1 MNLSPIFETDK
12 QYTISELQE
21 IFGVSS
27 SQTIRNW
34 IDKGHLTENWKTR
47 NGQEV
52 RYFKG
57 HELMRDVENS
67 DHLQKKLREA
77 HMAEND
83 EDENDYVQSLEETVS
98 ELQAR
103 LEEVTEERD
112 TLKNESMEIISK
124 LVGTIE
130 SQNDRIESLESTVEN
145 RLPEPEEDDEDS
157 GWFSW

>member
-1 MNLSPIFETDK
+1 
-12 QYTISELQE
+12 
-21 IFGVSS
+21 VS
-27 SQTIRNW
+27 
-34 IDKGHLTENWKTR
+34 KTT
-47 NGQEV
+47 
-52 RYFKG
+52 
-57 HELMRDVENS
+57 
-67 DHLQKKLREA
+67 LREA

-124 LVGTIE
+124 LAGTIE

-145 RLPEPEEDDEDS
+145 RLPEPDDDEDDEDS
-157 GWFSW
+157 GWFFW